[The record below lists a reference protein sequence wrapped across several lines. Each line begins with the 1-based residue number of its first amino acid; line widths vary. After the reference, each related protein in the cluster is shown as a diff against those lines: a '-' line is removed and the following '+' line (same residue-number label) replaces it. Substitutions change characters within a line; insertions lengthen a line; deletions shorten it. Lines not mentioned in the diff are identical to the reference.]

1 MFTLGIISWMYD
13 RSIEDIIERVDL
25 LFSRKKPELAE
36 ANKLALQAGYNYA
49 DTVEVFTARFSVS
62 KAILPPGNYRRITG
76 NEAAALGFLAA
87 SELSGRSL
95 FYASYP
101 ITPAS
106 DILHELSKLR
116 HFGVKTFQA
125 EDEIGAIRRVPLR

>member
-1 MFTLGIISWMYD
+1 MYD

-62 KAILPPGNYRRITG
+62 KAILPPGQ
-76 NEAAALGFLAA
+76 L
-87 SELSGRSL
+87 
-95 FYASYP
+95 
-101 ITPAS
+101 PA
-106 DILHELSKLR
+106 HHRE
-116 HFGVKTFQA
+116 
-125 EDEIGAIRRVPLR
+125 